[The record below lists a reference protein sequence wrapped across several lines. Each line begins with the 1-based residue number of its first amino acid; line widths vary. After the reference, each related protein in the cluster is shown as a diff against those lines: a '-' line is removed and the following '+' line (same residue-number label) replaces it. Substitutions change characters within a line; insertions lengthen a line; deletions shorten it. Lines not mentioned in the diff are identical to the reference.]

1 MASDILFEEVSNSSN
16 IDYVG
21 LSYGAAWGD
30 FNGDIYPDL
39 YVSNHTN
46 AVILYL
52 NQGDGT
58 FEDISSQVFSQEL
71 EEQIRDTHGAAWA
84 DFDNDG
90 DGDLLQLVGAGRGSG
105 SDPNLLFVNNGEV
118 LEERASELGIAYPLL
133 RGRTPLW
140 QDYDKDGLLDAF
152 VTGFLREE
160 APPTVFRQTDAGFE
174 EARSITDF
182 NIERSYFSLLSDLS
196 RDGNLDAV
204 FSDLFGPNPITVYDT
219 SSVPFENIS
228 DIFQSKPIVPTDI
241 VSGDFNGDLQPDL
254 YLTRNSSGGALS
266 NESDSLQI
274 DLDTIQARIRAQE
287 DRKGISF
294 DSSGNVR
301 FNLSYNF
308 TVSSSDIYI
317 GADGFNPNSTNFVLS
332 TDDPDVNGI
341 SSYTPGVD
349 RGIYIGYDPSQEE
362 WQMLVSSPDSL
373 DVSTVI
379 NSSSEPITDLT
390 SIGFNPNATPAPDQ
404 LWINTEQGLVDRS
417 EESGINSVPV
427 LGYNAVGGDFD
438 NDMDL
443 DIYVVAT
450 GPAGNRP
457 NVLYDNQGDGTFEAI
472 ADAGGAEGT
481 NLGVG
486 DTVSTADYDS
496 DGFLDLFVTNGSRT
510 RNLSLNAPYQLF
522 RNQGND
528 NNWLE
533 IDLEGVASNRD
544 GIGAQVF
551 VTAGGVTQLREQSGG
566 VHNHAQDHQRLHFGL
581 GDNTNVEEILIQW
594 PNGSEQKINNI
605 SANQLLEIVEFD
617 DYTSENPGDSVDS
630 ESKVFLTKDSF
641 DGSYK
646 LRTVGSEDFTR
657 FEVNLISSDELQELT
672 PISLE
677 ESDNLEET
685 EFGFSLDS
693 RLFGGQDGLEFEL
706 TPGSKAL
713 ISVTQDGVANP
724 PQLYFGDE
732 SNPLSPDGWILD
744 SDEFPVLPDYTP
756 GEDLGLFVGR
766 GSSSEELQFRLNG
779 DGNSHQASLSVL
791 SSEEADFSTVDL
803 EPSDTQ
809 IDLGNGIVIEG
820 GVDTDLDGVDVIAPE
835 SAKIGF
841 TYELDSLLQPDLVNR
856 GLLDKPNPN
865 AYWLPS
871 ATPYGK
877 PNYSNSEESAIFL
890 WKDEDSWRLRFTA
903 GTRANRRFVGSI
915 VADSSATSVE
925 GVGIESNDVVDT
937 SDSTRIDF
945 DLKVWS
951 GFQDGIDF
959 SFSGD
964 ANLTLDID
972 NPGDE
977 AANLLQVGS
986 QRWSVD
992 ELPLDISGW

>member
-1 MASDILFEEVSNSSN
+1 MASNILFEEVADSAN
-16 IDYVG
+16 INYVG

-58 FEDISSQVFSQEL
+58 FENISSQVFSQEL

-90 DGDLLQLVGAGRGSG
+90 DEDLLQLVGAARGTG
-105 SDPNLLFVNNGEV
+105 ADPNLLFVNNGEV
-118 LEERASELGIAYPLL
+118 LEERASELGIDYPLL

-140 QDYDKDGLLDAF
+140 QDFDKDGLLDVF

-160 APPTVFRQTDAGFE
+160 APPTVFRQTNEGFE
-174 EARSITDF
+174 EVRSTTNFD
-182 NIERSYFSLLSDLS
+182 IERSYFSLLSDVS
-196 RDGNLDAV
+196 RDGNLDAI

-219 SSVPFENIS
+219 SSLPFEDIS
-228 DIFQSKPIVPTDI
+228 DIFQSRPIVPTDI

-254 YLTRNSSGGALS
+254 YLTRNSSQGALS
-266 NESDSLQI
+266 TESDSLQI
-274 DLDTIQARIRAQE
+274 DSDTIQARILAQE
-287 DRKGISF
+287 DNKGISF

-308 TVSSSDIYI
+308 NVSSSDIYI
-317 GADGFNPNSTNFVLS
+317 GADGFNPSNTNFVLS
-332 TDDPDVNGI
+332 ANDPDVEGI
-341 SSYTPGVD
+341 SSYTPGAD
-349 RGIYIGYDPSQEE
+349 RGVYIGYDSSQEE

-373 DVSTVI
+373 DVNTVI
-379 NSSSEPITDLT
+379 NSTNAIANLNAT
-390 SIGFNPNATPAPDQ
+390 GFNPNDTPASDQ

-427 LGYNAVGGDFD
+427 LGHNVVSGDFN

-443 DIYVVAT
+443 DLYVVAT
-450 GPAGNRP
+450 GSAANRP

-496 DGFLDLFVTNGSRT
+496 DGFLDLFVTNGART
-510 RNLSLNAPYQLF
+510 RNLSVDAPYQLF

-551 VTAGGVTQLREQSGG
+551 VTAGGVTQLREQTGG
-566 VHNHAQDHQRLHFGL
+566 VHNHSQDHQRLHFGL
-581 GDNTNVEEILIQW
+581 GDNTNVEEILIEW
-594 PNGSEQKINNI
+594 PDGSEQQINNV
-605 SANQLLEIVEFD
+605 SANQLLDVVQSGDF
-617 DYTSENPGDSVDS
+617 TSENPDDSDGSDS
-630 ESKVFLTKDSF
+630 GVFLSKDTF
-641 DGSYK
+641 DGPYQ
-646 LRTVGSEDFTR
+646 LRAVGSEDFTS
-657 FEVNLISSDELQELT
+657 FEVNLISSEGMLELT
-672 PISLE
+672 PLNLE
-677 ESDNLEET
+677 GDDTLEET
-685 EFGFSLDS
+685 EFGFSFNS
-693 RLFGGQDGLEFEL
+693 RLFGGQDGVEFDL
-706 TPGSKAL
+706 APGSEAL
-713 ISVTQDGVANP
+713 ISVTQDGENLP
-724 PQLYFGDE
+724 PQLQLGSEE
-732 SNPLSPDGWILD
+732 SLLSADGWILD
-744 SDEFPVLPDYTP
+744 ADEFPELPKYTI
-756 GEDLGLFVGR
+756 GEDLGLFFGL
-766 GSSSEELQFRLNG
+766 GSSSEELEFRSNG
-779 DGNSHQASLSVL
+779 DGNPHQSSLSVL
-791 SSEEADFSTVDL
+791 SSEEADFSTVDI

-809 IDLGNGIVIEG
+809 IDLGNGITIDGNVN
-820 GVDTDLDGVDVIAPE
+820 TDSDGVNVIAPE

-841 TYELDSLLQPDLVNR
+841 TYELDGLLQPDLVNR
-856 GLLDKPNPN
+856 GLLDEANPN
-865 AYWLPS
+865 AYSLPS
-871 ATPYGK
+871 TTPYGE

-890 WKDEDSWRLRFTA
+890 WKDEDAWRLRVTA
-903 GTRANRRFVGSI
+903 GTEPNRRFVGSI

-925 GVGIESNDVVDT
+925 GVKIESNDVVDT
-937 SDSTRIDF
+937 SDPTRIDF

-959 SFSGD
+959 SFSQD
-964 ANLTLDID
+964 ANLTLNID
-972 NPGDE
+972 NSGDE
-977 AANLLQVGS
+977 AASLLQVGAD
-986 QRWSVD
+986 RWSVN
-992 ELPLDISGW
+992 EVPLDLSGW

>member
-1 MASDILFEEVSNSSN
+1 MASNISFEEVTDRSN

-21 LSYGAAWGD
+21 LSYGAAWGN
-30 FNGDIYPDL
+30 FNEDIYPDL

-58 FEDISSQVFSQEL
+58 FEDISSQVFSQEV

-90 DGDLLQLVGAGRGSG
+90 DEDLLQLVGAARGFG

-118 LEERASELGIAYPLL
+118 LEERASELGIDYPLL

-160 APPTVFRQTDAGFE
+160 APPSVFRQTNEGFE
-174 EARSITDF
+174 EARSATDF
-182 NIERSYFSLLSDLS
+182 DVERSYFSLLSDVS
-196 RDGNLDAV
+196 RDGNLDAI

-219 SSVPFENIS
+219 SSVPFEDIS
-228 DIFQSKPIVPTDI
+228 NIFQSEPIVPTDI

-254 YLTRNSSGGALS
+254 YLTQSSSEAALS
-266 NESDSLQI
+266 NESDSIQI
-274 DLDTIQARIRAQE
+274 DSDTIQARIRSQE

-294 DSSGNVR
+294 DSSGDVR

-308 TVSSSDIYI
+308 NVSSSDIYI

-332 TDDPDVNGI
+332 TDDPDIEGI
-341 SSYTPGVD
+341 SPYTPGVD
-349 RGIYIGYDPSQEE
+349 RGIYIGYNSSQEE

-379 NSSSEPITDLT
+379 NSSEPITDLT
-390 SIGFNPNATPAPDQ
+390 SIGFNPNATPALDQ

-427 LGYNAVGGDFD
+427 SGYNAVGGDFD

-443 DIYVVAT
+443 DLYVVAS

-457 NVLYDNQGDGTFEAI
+457 NVLYDNQGNGTFEAI

-510 RNLSLNAPYQLF
+510 RNLSVNAPYQLF

-566 VHNHAQDHQRLHFGL
+566 VHNHSQDHQRLHFGL
-581 GDNTNVEEILIQW
+581 ADNTNVDEILVQW
-594 PNGSEQKINNI
+594 PNGSEQKINNVA
-605 SANQLLEIVEFD
+605 ANQLLELVESND
-617 DYTSENPGDSVDS
+617 SAPENPDNSVGS
-630 ESKVFLTKDSF
+630 ESGVFLTKDTF
-641 DGSYK
+641 DGSYQ
-646 LRTVGSEDFTR
+646 LRTVGSEDFTQ
-657 FEVNLISSDELQELT
+657 FEVNLISSDGLQELT
-672 PISLE
+672 PLFFE
-677 ESDNLEET
+677 GDDTLEET
-685 EFGFSLDS
+685 EFGFSFNS
-693 RLFGGQDGLEFEL
+693 RLYGGQDGLEFDL
-706 TPGSKAL
+706 TPGSEAL
-713 ISVTQDGVANP
+713 ISVTQDGENLP
-724 PQLYFGDE
+724 PQLQLGSEE
-732 SNPLSPDGWILD
+732 SPVSPDGWILD
-744 SDEFPVLPDYTP
+744 ADEFRVLPEYEL
-756 GEDLGLFVGR
+756 GEELGLFVGL
-766 GSSSEELQFRLNG
+766 GNSSEELEFRLNG
-779 DGNSHQASLSVL
+779 DGNFNQTSLTVL

-809 IDLGNGIVIEG
+809 IDLGNGITIDGSVNA
-820 GVDTDLDGVDVIAPE
+820 DLDGVDVIAPE

-841 TYELDSLLQPDLVNR
+841 TYELDSLLQPDRVNR
-856 GLLDKPNPN
+856 GLLDEPNPN

-903 GTRANRRFVGSI
+903 GSRANRRYVGSI
-915 VADSSATSVE
+915 VADSSATSAE
-925 GVGIESNDVVDT
+925 GVKIESSDVVDT
-937 SDSTRIDF
+937 SDPARIDF

-959 SFSGD
+959 SFSQD
-964 ANLTLDID
+964 ANLTLNI
-972 NPGDE
+972 NTPGDE
-977 AANLLQVGS
+977 SANLLQMGT

-992 ELPLDISGW
+992 ELPLDLSGW